1 METLIIKNYELKI
14 TNKNQFHQFT
24 SSPLPRRF
32 APRNKVHLF
41 TNSILRHFA
50 ILLFLFS
57 SFTLFSQNNQATLQ
71 GAFSKSYQYE
81 YKGNFTEAI
90 TALKT
95 VYHEDSYEINVRL
108 GWVTYLA
115 GLFTESSAYYQKAI
129 ALKPYS
135 IEAKLGLANPASA
148 LGNWDQVITLY
159 NEILTI
165 DPQNTL
171 TNYRMGSIY
180 YGRKDYTRAEKYL
193 EKVVNLYPFDYD
205 SNILFAWTN
214 LKLGKLRE
222 ASVLFN
228 KVLLI
233 KPADA
238 SAPGRF
244 GIDQIRN
251 PCISIYRNH
260 LLNSLLRL

>member
-1 METLIIKNYELKI
+1 MEAIKIKNYELRI
-14 TNKNQFHQFT
+14 TNKKSFHHFT
-24 SSPLPRRF
+24 ISPFRY
-32 APRNKVHLF
+32 
-41 TNSILRHFA
+41 FA
-50 ILLFLFS
+50 ISLFICISLAV
-57 SFTLFSQNNQATLQ
+57 FSQTNQATLQ
-71 GAFSKSYQYE
+71 AAFSKSYQYE
-81 YKGNFTEAI
+81 SRGNFTDAI
-90 TALKT
+90 TTLKA
-95 VYHEDSYEINVRL
+95 VYQEDSYEINVRL

-135 IEAKLGLANPASA
+135 IEAKLGFANPASA
-148 LGNWDQVITLY
+148 LGNWDQVIAQY

-165 DPQNTL
+165 DPQNTT

-180 YGRKDYTRAEKYL
+180 YGRKDYSKAEKYL

-238 SAPGRF
+238 SAIEGL
-244 GIDQIRN
+244 GLIK
-251 PCISIYRNH
+251 
-260 LLNSLLRL
+260 